1 MNLPPLSGLILAA
14 GRSTRMG
21 RPKALL
27 PLGPGTLI
35 EQAVALFREAGLR
48 DILAVVGHRR
58 EKLAALLG
66 AAGARVVVNPHY
78 DAGMFSSVQAGVGQ
92 LDPAAT
98 GVFVLPV
105 DVPLVR
111 PWTLRHL
118 GAVFA
123 ARPTRILVPT
133 FAGQPGHP
141 PLIPAALAPEIAAF
155 RAPGGLRAFLTS
167 RRERLQAVEVPDR
180 HVLFDVDRP
189 ADYAELRARWRT
201 RDVPTPAECAVIMT
215 TIHPTP
221 LALRGHGDEV
231 ARVADAL
238 ARALEEAGEA
248 LDSGLLQAAALLH
261 DICRKSPDHAA
272 KGACFA
278 AEVLVGFGFSAGE
291 IADIRLAIESHE
303 AFRPIRAAASVEA
316 NLVADCLYDADKF
329 RWGPDNFRD
338 TVWDMVAFHAPPLE
352 VFLARY
358 PAGLE
363 SLERIGQTFRSPT
376 GRRFGP
382 QFIRFGLAIG
392 RELLAVIRRDFAL
405 RD

>member
-1 MNLPPLSGLILAA
+1 MVVMRALYVDIRQRARDIAARFPEPDFYRQHAREVAASWTLLEQDPVLVALRVYVSQRLDSDFGHGLDHALKVAVDAGALMLVEGRAA
-14 GRSTRMG
+14 GY
-21 RPKALL
+21 
-27 PLGPGTLI
+27 
-35 EQAVALFREAGLR
+35 
-48 DILAVVGHRR
+48 
-58 EKLAALLG
+58 G
-66 AAGARVVVNPHY
+66 A
-78 DAGMFSSVQAGVGQ
+78 
-92 LDPAAT
+92 
-98 GVFVLPV
+98 
-105 DVPLVR
+105 
-111 PWTLRHL
+111 
-118 GAVFA
+118 
-123 ARPTRILVPT
+123 
-133 FAGQPGHP
+133 
-141 PLIPAALAPEIAAF
+141 
-155 RAPGGLRAFLTS
+155 
-167 RRERLQAVEVPDR
+167 DR
-180 HVLFDVDRP
+180 
-189 ADYAELRARWRT
+189 
-201 RDVPTPAECAVIMT
+201 
-215 TIHPTP
+215 
-221 LALRGHGDEV
+221 
-231 ARVADAL
+231 L
-238 ARALEEAGEA
+238 ARRTVVC
-248 LDSGLLQAAALLH
+248 QAAALLH